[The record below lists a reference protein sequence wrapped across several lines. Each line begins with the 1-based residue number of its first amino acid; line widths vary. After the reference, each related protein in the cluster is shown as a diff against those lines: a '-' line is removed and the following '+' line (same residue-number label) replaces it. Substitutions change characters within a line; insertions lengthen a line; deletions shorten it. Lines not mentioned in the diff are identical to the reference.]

1 MVMNVKE
8 NNMFINKLNLNIS
21 RKINKQFALE
31 NKVIPLYR
39 EENLIV
45 ALAKKESEEI
55 KRELNFIFNS
65 EIKFILIEEKI
76 IYSIIEK
83 TFSGENDD
91 LELDILKK
99 AIDLSASDIHM
110 EPRGSEVVIR
120 FRVDGILFMERKIK
134 NNEYNILLSKIKIKA
149 NVDITEKRRPQDGKY
164 SITLNEKEYSLRIS
178 TIPIIYGEKLVIRI
192 LYGKVLNYS
201 MDSLNLNIKQ
211 LEKLKKIMSLKNGL
225 FIATGP
231 TGSGKSTTLYAMLQ
245 YINNDEINITTLE
258 DPIETIIPGIN
269 QMNLNRKAN
278 INFANG
284 LRNVLRQ
291 DPDTIMVGEIRDEE
305 TAEIAIS
312 AALTGHKV
320 YSTIHSKT
328 PREVYLRLEDMGV
341 KSYLIRDSLVGIIS
355 QRLIRILCNK
365 CKVISEKKIV
375 NNEEINLYESCGCI
389 ECNNTGYKG
398 RKMVASICIIDDD
411 IKRVYSNIFQEINY
425 LNNDEMLDSL
435 EELLKLGDITKVDFK
450 NFIIMEGLNE
460 SKYRRYFK

>member
-1 MVMNVKE
+1 MKE

-450 NFIIMEGLNE
+450 NFIMMEGLNE

>member
-1 MVMNVKE
+1 MNVKE

>member
-1 MVMNVKE
+1 MNVKE

-99 AIDLSASDIHM
+99 AINLSASDIHM

-134 NNEYNILLSKIKIKA
+134 NNEYNILVSKIKIKA

-450 NFIIMEGLNE
+450 NFIMMEGLNE

>member
-1 MVMNVKE
+1 MKE

>member
-1 MVMNVKE
+1 MNVKE

-99 AIDLSASDIHM
+99 AINLSASDIHM

-450 NFIIMEGLNE
+450 NFIMMEGLNE